1 MTRVKFIFTALL
13 LVSVAGCTA
22 EKSSSAAPGESE
34 LGYKKLPYDEW
45 KFLFIYPKAL
55 PALATQ
61 ALMVDGAGYKT
72 TYQYVDNT
80 EPSKVSEGRWND
92 RLGGGASLL

>member
-1 MTRVKFIFTALL
+1 MTRDKIIFTALL
-13 LVSVAGCTA
+13 LVSVTGCTA
-22 EKSSSAAPGESE
+22 EKSPSAASGETAW
-34 LGYKKLPYDEW
+34 GYKKLPYDQW

-72 TYQYVDNT
+72 TYQSVDT
-80 EPSKVSEGRWND
+80 T
-92 RLGGGASLL
+92 